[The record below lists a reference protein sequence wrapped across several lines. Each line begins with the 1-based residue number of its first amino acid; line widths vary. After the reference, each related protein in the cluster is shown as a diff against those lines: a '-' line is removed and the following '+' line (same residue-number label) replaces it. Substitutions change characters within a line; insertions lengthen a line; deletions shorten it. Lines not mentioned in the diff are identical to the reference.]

1 MALREY
7 DFEKEPTVSVVKK
20 ILNDAIKMKATDIH
34 FDPTEEEL
42 NIKFRINGELILYTV
57 VPENVKVNIITRVK
71 ILAGM
76 NITESLMPQL
86 GSINIESD
94 SKNHTMRVSSLPIAD
109 GEKVVCHITN
119 YSNSVKSVKKLGFNE
134 EDVRKIND
142 ILREKQGIV
151 LVTGSGNSGKTTTM
165 YSILKELNTD
175 ENNIITVEDPISM
188 KIKGIN
194 QVEIC
199 PEKGITYKNVLKN
212 ILMQDPNIIGISE
225 LVDDEVARFALRAS
239 ISGRLVVSS
248 LQSKTIF
255 QTIENLLHMDVE
267 NYLLGSNLKGIIS
280 QRLVKRLC
288 PMCREKKKASEY
300 EINVIKKITGRDIK
314 ELYYP
319 SGCDDCKDGY
329 IGVIPVEEVIKVD
342 SELRHAI
349 SNKKSLE
356 LIKNIIYEEN
366 LSLVKDGFYKV
377 LSGDTSFQEIIRII
391 DLDEDFKDDEE
402 SRNLLLG
409 KEVTAS
415 DSKSDGK
422 EDKVKKKSK
431 KKEEVVVPT
440 PVMDEEDVDEV
451 DLVYDDNDDK
461 DIVISNDDDFDTDED
476 EEKVNLVDEDTEEEV
491 DASVK
496 AEDAK
501 ELLNRLMAKSKKKKN
516 GTVREVNQEESNQD
530 LNTGGK
536 KSTFN
541 LSDVSIDDN
550 DDFDYGDYEEIV

>member
-199 PEKGITYKNVLKN
+199 PEKGITYKNVLKI

-402 SRNLLLG
+402 IRNLLLG

>member
-402 SRNLLLG
+402 IRNLLLG

>member
-402 SRNLLLG
+402 IRNLLLG

-440 PVMDEEDVDEV
+440 PVMDEEDDDEV

-461 DIVISNDDDFDTDED
+461 DIVISNDDDFDTGED

>member
-402 SRNLLLG
+402 IRNLLLG
-409 KEVTAS
+409 KEITAS

-422 EDKVKKKSK
+422 EDKVNKKSK

-440 PVMDEEDVDEV
+440 PVMDEEDDDEV
-451 DLVYDDNDDK
+451 VLVYDDNDDK

-516 GTVREVNQEESNQD
+516 GIVREVNQEESNQD